1 MGEIEPPNHEMP
13 DLALIITQ
21 VLLKSQ
27 TLFGEPPKKVLAP
40 VPYADFIK
48 AMLQD
53 FDRLAA
59 DIKDDT
65 RNVLLTL
72 ARIWCTLET
81 NTNLEAGRDGRI

>member
-1 MGEIEPPNHEMP
+1 MGEIEPSNLEMP

-27 TLFGEPPKKVLAP
+27 TLFGEQPEKILAP
-40 VPYADFIK
+40 VLHSDFIK

-53 FDRLAA
+53 LDRLAA

-72 ARIWCTLET
+72 ARI
-81 NTNLEAGRDGRI
+81 